1 VPVVASP
8 TRGHTQRVR
17 IYRLGDAGVEIHDI
31 QQRLTALGFTIDA
44 SELEGRFGPS
54 TDAAVRLFQAQRS
67 LRVDALVGPDTWHQL
82 VEAGWSPGDRTL
94 YLRSPSFRGDD
105 VRALQRRLNALG
117 FDAGREDGFLGP
129 LTDGALR
136 EFQRN
141 VGQEPDGIVGPDT
154 LAAFDR
160 LRPSLDSPSRAVVRE
175 AESLRRPQA
184 GLTGA
189 VVAIDPAGSGPAS
202 FHVASMLADEL
213 GRLGAK
219 PALLRSESENPA
231 PSDRARAANDV
242 NAAACVSIHVD
253 RDRVTSGP
261 VCFSFGSASTHSP
274 LGTRLAQLIV
284 EELASASGTAGT
296 TERLAAALL
305 RETRMPAV
313 QVEPAVHGD
322 LDPALTARAIATA
335 LARFFAAGA

>member
-1 VPVVASP
+1 
-8 TRGHTQRVR
+8 VR
-17 IYRLGDAGVEIHDI
+17 IYRLGDAGLEIHDI
-31 QQRLTALGFTIDA
+31 QQRLTALGFNVDA

-54 TDAAVRLFQAQRS
+54 TDAVVRDFQAQRS
-67 LRVDALVGPDTWHQL
+67 LRVDGLVGPDTWHQL
-82 VEAGWSPGDRTL
+82 VEAGWSLGDRTL

-129 LTDGALR
+129 LTDRALR

-175 AESLRRPQA
+175 GESLRRPQTS
-184 GLTGA
+184 LSGA
-189 VVAIDPAGSGPAS
+189 VVAIDPAGSDPAS
-202 FHVASMLADEL
+202 FEVASMLADEL
-213 GRLGAK
+213 MRLGAK
-219 PALLRSESENPA
+219 PAVLRSESEDPP
-231 PSDRARAANDV
+231 PSDRARVANEA

-253 RDRVTSGP
+253 RERVTAGP

-274 LGTRLAQLIV
+274 TGTRLAQLIV
-284 EELASASGTAGT
+284 EELAMASGTAGT

-313 QVEPAVHGD
+313 LVEPAVHGQID
-322 LDPALTARAIATA
+322 AAVTAHAIAGG
-335 LARFFAAGA
+335 LARFFAPDA

>member
-1 VPVVASP
+1 
-8 TRGHTQRVR
+8 VR
-17 IYRLGDAGVEIHDI
+17 IYRLGDAGVEVHDI
-31 QQRLTALGFTIDA
+31 QQRLTALGMSVDA
-44 SELEGRFGPS
+44 AELEGTFGPS
-54 TDAAVRLFQAQRS
+54 TDGVVRRFQAQRS
-67 LRVDALVGPDTWHQL
+67 LRVDGLVGPDTWHQL
-82 VEAGWSPGDRTL
+82 VEAGWSLGDRTL

-175 AESLRRPQA
+175 AESLRLPQS
-184 GLTGA
+184 GLSGA
-189 VVAIDPAGSGPAS
+189 VVAIDPAGSDPSS
-202 FHVASMLADEL
+202 FEVATILADEL
-213 GRLGAK
+213 GRMGAK
-219 PALLRSESENPA
+219 PAVLRSRTEDPA

-242 NAAACVSIHVD
+242 DAAACVSIHVD
-253 RDRVTSGP
+253 RDRVASGP

-274 LGTRLAQLIV
+274 MGMRLAQLIV
-284 EELASASGTAGT
+284 EELAMASGTAGS

-313 QVEPAVHGD
+313 QVEPVVHGE
-322 LDPALTARAIATA
+322 LDTALTARAIATG
-335 LARFFAAGA
+335 LARFFAAGT

>member
-1 VPVVASP
+1 M
-8 TRGHTQRVR
+8 R
-17 IYRLGDAGVEIHDI
+17 IYRMGDTGLEIHDI
-31 QQRLTALGFTIDA
+31 QQRLTALGLPVEA

-54 TDAAVRLFQAQRS
+54 TDAVVRRFQAQRS
-67 LRVDALVGPDTWHQL
+67 LRVDGLVGPDTWHQL
-82 VEAGWSPGDRTL
+82 VEAGWSLGDRTL

-105 VRALQRRLNALG
+105 VRALQRRLNSLG

-175 AESLRRPQA
+175 AETLREPQP
-184 GLTGA
+184 GLSGA
-189 VVAIDPAGSGPAS
+189 VVAVDPAGSDAAS
-202 FHVASMLADEL
+202 FEVASMLAAEL

-219 PALLRSESENPA
+219 PAVLRSEMEDPTPSE
-231 PSDRARAANDV
+231 RARAANEV
-242 NAAACVSIHVD
+242 SAAACVSIHVD
-253 RDRVTSGP
+253 PQRVTSGP
-261 VCFSFGSASTHSP
+261 LCFSFGNASTHSP
-274 LGTRLAQLIV
+274 TGTRLAQLIV
-284 EELASASGTAGT
+284 EELAMASGTAGT

-313 QVEPAVHGD
+313 QVDPAVHGE
-322 LDPALTARAIATA
+322 LDPGMAARAIATA
-335 LARFFAAGA
+335 LVRFFAPEPLVRE